1 MGTDVLVATNVMLDY
16 CQLHVVVEEHGHSEV
31 NSITVDFLLRLPSWI
46 FSLSGIQCTSLTR
59 WYLLHSLLIVKLA
72 REREHVASEVR
83 KPGVDTGNVM
93 WYRTGSVLYDCD
105 KVSLPNV

>member
-46 FSLSGIQCTSLTR
+46 FFAQRHPVHVFDSL
-59 WYLLHSLLIVKLA
+59 VLA
-72 REREHVASEVR
+72 S
-83 KPGVDTGNVM
+83 
-93 WYRTGSVLYDCD
+93 
-105 KVSLPNV
+105 